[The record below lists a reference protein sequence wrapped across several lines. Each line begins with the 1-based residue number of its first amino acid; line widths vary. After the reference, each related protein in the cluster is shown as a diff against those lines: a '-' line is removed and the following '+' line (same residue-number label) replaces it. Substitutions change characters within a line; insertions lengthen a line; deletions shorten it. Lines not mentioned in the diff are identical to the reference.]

1 MKRINTLK
9 EMIKKTQKHQDL
21 NVRLKLQNK
30 IYQDQ
35 KQILERME
43 IDVKK
48 KYQMSKRREYGIDNE
63 QEIIK
68 QIKKGIKNEIEKIEY
83 KKQILQQ
90 NEEYTDESS
99 VQV

>member
-1 MKRINTLK
+1 MRRINTLK
-9 EMIKKTQKHQDL
+9 EMINKSQKHQDL

-35 KQILERME
+35 KKILERME

-63 QEIIK
+63 QEIIN
-68 QIKKGIKNEIEKIEY
+68 QIKRGIRNELDKIDF
-83 KKQILQQ
+83 KKQ
-90 NEEYTDESS
+90 SP
-99 VQV
+99 